1 MNLNYVCCG
10 EIFITMPTYLH
21 HLKMHET
28 NISCYLKCNI
38 CGNSSINWPAFRKHN
53 YRYHKNE
60 NPIELF
66 DTYNIMFNSLNLDD
80 DIVIDDSQRINEIDA
95 NFEVDNEVEEE
106 LTDFEN
112 KKMNFAQYL
121 LDMTHQ
127 HKLTAKTVDSLNNHT
142 KHLFVSFINDLK
154 VNKTLNIVT
163 KLLLYKIYLV

>member
-1 MNLNYVCCG
+1 
-10 EIFITMPTYLH
+10 
-21 HLKMHET
+21 
-28 NISCYLKCNI
+28 
-38 CGNSSINWPAFRKHN
+38 
-53 YRYHKNE
+53 
-60 NPIELF
+60 
-66 DTYNIMFNSLNLDD
+66 MFNSLNLDD

-121 LDMTHQ
+121 LDMTYQ